1 MFSAVWIATAFG
13 FVGGT
18 VISYVLARA
27 ALPRLIMRSQDTSL
41 MVRLAFAGTVVALL
55 PAFFLSFVAGGT
67 FGGAWGEYFFRQ
79 FGLGPAG
86 VPFGLAVGIA
96 LVFAV
101 VLLGGAAMGVL
112 LGKAV
117 LYYRQWRVRT

>member
-1 MFSAVWIATAFG
+1 
-13 FVGGT
+13 
-18 VISYVLARA
+18 
-27 ALPRLIMRSQDTSL
+27 LIMRSQDTSL
-41 MVRLAFAGTVVALL
+41 MVRLALAGSVVALL
-55 PAFFLSFVAGGT
+55 PAFFLSFVVGGT
-67 FGGAWGEYFFRQ
+67 LGGAWGEYFFRQ
-79 FGLGPAG
+79 LGLGPVG